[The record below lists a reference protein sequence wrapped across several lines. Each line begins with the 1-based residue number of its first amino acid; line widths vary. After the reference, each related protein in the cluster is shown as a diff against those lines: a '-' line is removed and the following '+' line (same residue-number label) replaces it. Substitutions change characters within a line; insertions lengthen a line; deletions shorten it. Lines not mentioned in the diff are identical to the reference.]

1 MKKVNYADLITD
13 CVIKPAVICPVAIA
27 ADLAEE
33 AYMTTVKL
41 RYYLSHPN
49 GTNEECKELS
59 RDYKYSCGAVLD
71 SLFDILPRRKE
82 S

>member
-13 CVIKPAVICPVAIA
+13 CVIKPAVKFPVTVA
-27 ADLAEE
+27 ADLVEE
-33 AYMTTVKL
+33 AYMATVKM

-49 GTNEECKELS
+49 GTYEECAELS
-59 RDYKYSCGAVLD
+59 RDYSYSCGAVLD
-71 SLFDILPRRKE
+71 SLFDLVSRRKE